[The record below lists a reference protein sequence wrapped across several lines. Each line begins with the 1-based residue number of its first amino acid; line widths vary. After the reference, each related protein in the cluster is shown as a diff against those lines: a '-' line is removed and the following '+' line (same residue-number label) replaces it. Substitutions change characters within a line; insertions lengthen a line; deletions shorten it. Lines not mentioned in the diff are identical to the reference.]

1 MPLLIGTS
9 GWQYRHWRGVLYPE
23 GLPQRRWLEHYAQRY
38 RCLEVNNAFYRLPE
52 RSVFEGWRDQT
63 PDGFVVAVKVS
74 RYLTHIKRLRDPEEP
89 VSRLLDRA
97 AGLGDR
103 LGPFLLQLPPNL
115 RADPER
121 LDACLAAFGHEVRV
135 AVEPRHES
143 WWTNDVRDVLARH
156 QAALC
161 WADRKGE
168 PIAPLWAT
176 AEWGYVRLHEGT
188 ADPWPSY
195 GKEALA
201 AWLDR
206 IEQAWP
212 GARAQSGGSG
222 TPRAEVRG
230 AAAEGRAGGAGPDVF
245 VFFNND
251 QRGRAV
257 RDADQLAN
265 LADHGAGTCRS

>member
-1 MPLLIGTS
+1 MIGTS
-9 GWQYRHWRGVLYPE
+9 GWQYRHWRGVLYPD
-23 GLPQRRWLEHYAQRY
+23 GLPQRRWLAHYAQRY

-52 RSVFEGWRDQT
+52 RSVFETWRDHT

-74 RYLTHIKRLRDPEEP
+74 RYLTHIKRLRDPDEP

-97 AGLGDR
+97 AGLGGR

-115 RADPER
+115 PADLER
-121 LDACLAAFGHEVRV
+121 LDACLTAFGRGVRV

-143 WWTNDVRDVLARH
+143 WWTSDVREVLARH

-168 PIAPLWAT
+168 PITPLWAT
-176 AEWGYVRLHEGT
+176 APWGYVRLHEG
-188 ADPWPSY
+188 AGDPWPSY
-195 GKEALA
+195 GKDALA

-206 IEQAWP
+206 IDQAWP
-212 GARAQSGGSG
+212 G
-222 TPRAEVRG
+222 G
-230 AAAEGRAGGAGPDVF
+230 AAAGPAPTGGNAPDVF

-251 QRGRAV
+251 QRGAAI
-257 RDADQLAN
+257 RDADELTALARG
-265 LADHGAGTCRS
+265 GAGPGE